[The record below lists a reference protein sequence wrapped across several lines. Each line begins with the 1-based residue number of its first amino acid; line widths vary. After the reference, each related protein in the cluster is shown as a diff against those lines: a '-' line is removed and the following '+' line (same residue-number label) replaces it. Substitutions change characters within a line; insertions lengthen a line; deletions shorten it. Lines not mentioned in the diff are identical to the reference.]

1 MEFLDKNYLLST
13 ETAQELYHRYAKDLP
28 IIDYHC
34 HLDPKE
40 IWEDRSFFN
49 LTDIWLGGDHYKWRV
64 MRANGV
70 PERLI
75 TGDADDREKFRA
87 WARTVPYLIGNPL
100 YVWTHLELKRYFG
113 IDQLLNEET
122 ADGIW
127 EEANRLLATPE
138 FTARSF
144 LQRFKVEMV
153 GTTDDPTDS
162 LAYHRKL
169 RESEAVETWV
179 LPTYRPD
186 KGLKIRMP
194 GFQEWVR
201 KLEEATGETAQ
212 TYDDF
217 LHLLEDRARFF
228 HQEGCRLSDHGLD
241 RLPWAESTME
251 EVAVIY
257 QKALSGEMVTAEEE
271 EKFQTRTLFF
281 LGQLYA
287 SLGWTM
293 QLHLGA
299 LRNANTQG
307 FQRLGPDTGYDSMDD
322 LRLARPLATFLNRL
336 EQNGTLP
343 KTILYSLNPKD
354 YPVLASMAGNYQSEE
369 VPGKIQFGSAW
380 WFNDHTEGIRR
391 QMTDLATMGVLRRFV
406 GMLTD
411 SRSFL
416 SYPRHEYFRRIL
428 CDLIGGWVERGEAPS
443 DLELLGSMVREI
455 SYFNAKGYF
464 AFERVAQVS
473 E

>member
-1 MEFLDKNYLLST
+1 MGDFLHEDFLLSNP
-13 ETAQELYHRYAKDLP
+13 TARQLYHQYAKEMP

-40 IWEDRSFFN
+40 IRENRSFSN
-49 LTDIWLGGDHYKWRV
+49 LTDIWLRGDHYKWRV

-75 TGDADDREKFRA
+75 TGEADDEEKFHA
-87 WARTVPYLIGNPL
+87 WARTVPYLVGNPL

-113 IDQLLNEET
+113 IDRLLNEET
-122 ADGIW
+122 AADIW
-127 EEANRLLATPE
+127 KEANRLLATPE
-138 FTARSF
+138 FRARSF
-144 LQRFKVEMV
+144 LSRFKVEMV

-162 LAYHRKL
+162 LEDHRHL
-169 RESEAVETWV
+169 RESGELSTRV

-186 KGLKIRMP
+186 KGLKIRQP
-194 GFQEWVR
+194 GFKEWIERLESVTG
-201 KLEEATGETAQ
+201 KPADTYEQFLDLLEE
-212 TYDDF
+212 
-217 LHLLEDRARFF
+217 RARYF

-241 RLPWAESTME
+241 DLPWVESSLE
-251 EVAVIY
+251 DVAAIY
-257 QKALSGEMVTAEEE
+257 RKGRTGEPISERE
-271 EKFQTRTLFF
+271 EKQFQTRTLLF

-299 LRNANTQG
+299 LRNANSRG
-307 FQRLGPDTGYDSMDD
+307 FRRLGPDTGYDSMDD
-322 LRLARPLATFLNRL
+322 PRLARPLASFLDRL
-336 EQNGTLP
+336 EQTDSLP

-354 YPVLASMAGNYQSEE
+354 YPVLATMAGNYQGGGT
-369 VPGKIQFGSAW
+369 PGKIQFGSAW
-380 WFNDHTEGIRR
+380 WFNDHTEGMKR

-428 CDLIGGWVERGEAPS
+428 CDLIGSWVESGEAPR
-443 DLELLGSMVREI
+443 DLELLGAMVREI
-455 SYFNAKGYF
+455 SYTNAKGYLDID
-464 AFERVAQVS
+464 
-473 E
+473 